1 MDTIVRGWRFLL
13 ELYLGDHGFRSAL
26 VAYAVGFWIF
36 GIGAVIFLIWP
47 ENPPP
52 VAAFLRGLFTNIGL
66 LTLVFMTYPVL
77 RCSFRASDHTRPK
90 SWFLRIM
97 VPAFIGALSPLY
109 LVMLIGAFV
118 YFFAEPV
125 ITGG

>member
-1 MDTIVRGWRFLL
+1 MAAIASAWRFLL
-13 ELYLGDHGFRSAL
+13 ELYLGDHGFRAAL
-26 VAYAVGFWIF
+26 LAYAIGFWIF

-52 VAAFLRGLFTNIGL
+52 VAAFFRGLFTNIGL

-77 RCSFRASDHTRPK
+77 RCSFRTHDHTRPK
-90 SWFLRIM
+90 SRLLRVM
-97 VPAFIGALSPLY
+97 VPAVIGALSPLY
-109 LVMLIGAFV
+109 LVMLIAAFV

-125 ITGG
+125 ITG